1 MLFNVYPPLVPG
13 NSGPAVANLG
23 RVMLVLIE
31 HGIVR
36 SFVAPDRPTAED
48 LAKLNALVQDEFK
61 AAVFGEG
68 IQAALRYLQVQ
79 RGMGDSLRGIV
90 DKTTADLLNQLVIGF
105 GDSAPEALHLIR
117 SFEFSLSVKTKRFS
131 VDYQLDGESKIR
143 TLELNPGSVTAL
155 LGVLA
160 HQTCAYDA
168 DKSCFVSIETLPQ

>member
-1 MLFNVYPPLVPG
+1 MLFSVYPPLVPG

-23 RVMLVLIE
+23 RVLLVLID
-31 HGIVR
+31 HRVVR

-48 LAKLNALVQDEFK
+48 LAKLSALVQDEFK
-61 AAVFGEG
+61 AAVFDEG

-90 DKTTADLLNQLVIGF
+90 EKTTADLLNQLVIGF

-117 SFEFSLSVKTKRFS
+117 LLEFSLSVKTKRFS
-131 VDYQLDGESKIR
+131 VDYQLDGESKTR
-143 TLELNPGSVTAL
+143 TLDLNPGSVIAL

-160 HQTCAYDA
+160 YQTCAYDS
-168 DKSCFVSIETLPQ
+168 DKNCFVSVEKLPQ